1 MAGFTIEDLTFA
13 YPESK
18 EDALSHINLNVNDG
32 EILLIC
38 GTSGCGKSTLLR
50 HLKTCLTPHGKRSG
64 RVLFDGKELSEVPS
78 REQAARIGYVLQ
90 HPDDQIVT
98 DKVWHELAFALES
111 LGTKQG
117 EMRLKIGEMAS
128 YFGIQNWF
136 YKNVTELS
144 GGQKQLLNLA
154 AVMTLN
160 PDVIILDEPTSQLD
174 PIAASEF
181 LATLRKLNRELG
193 ITVVLSEHRLEEAFP
208 MADSVLVLEGGK
220 IIAHDSAE
228 KVASILDMS
237 SDIYHALPTAAK
249 IYRELELAGECPLT
263 VKDGRDMLKKL
274 DLKPEALTEN
284 EKENTQNAKDK
295 VPALELSEC
304 YMRYEREGDD
314 ILKGLSFKAYSGEI
328 YSIVGGNGTGKSTA
342 LSVIAGVNRQYRGK
356 VIIGGRM
363 RKANETANGIG
374 ALPQDPRML
383 FVQSTVEKDL
393 LEMLGDV
400 KDKEAKRLELDR
412 VVKLMDI
419 EDLLS
424 SHPYDLSGG
433 EQQRVAIAKVLLMKP
448 SILLLDEPTKGMD
461 AHFKEKFG
469 ALLRTMADDGICI
482 IMVSHDVEFCARY
495 SSRCALFFD
504 GSIISE
510 NKPREFFSGNHFYTT
525 STNRMARFVFKNAV
539 LCEEVTE
546 LCKKQIK

>member
-111 LGTKQG
+111 LGTKQS

-228 KVASILDMS
+228 KVASILDKS

-356 VIIGGRM
+356 VIIGGRT

-393 LEMLGDV
+393 LEMLGEV
-400 KDKEAKRLELDR
+400 KDK
-412 VVKLMDI
+412 
-419 EDLLS
+419 
-424 SHPYDLSGG
+424 
-433 EQQRVAIAKVLLMKP
+433 
-448 SILLLDEPTKGMD
+448 
-461 AHFKEKFG
+461 
-469 ALLRTMADDGICI
+469 
-482 IMVSHDVEFCARY
+482 
-495 SSRCALFFD
+495 
-504 GSIISE
+504 
-510 NKPREFFSGNHFYTT
+510 
-525 STNRMARFVFKNAV
+525 
-539 LCEEVTE
+539 
-546 LCKKQIK
+546 

>member
-111 LGTKQG
+111 LGTKQS

-263 VKDGRDMLKKL
+263 VKEGRDMLKKL

-356 VIIGGRM
+356 VIIGGRT

-393 LEMLGDV
+393 LEMLGEV
-400 KDKEAKRLELDR
+400 KDKDAKKSELDR

-510 NKPREFFSGNHFYTT
+510 NNPREFFSGNHFYTT

>member
-64 RVLFDGKELSEVPS
+64 RVLFDGKELSDVPS

-111 LGTKQG
+111 LGTKQS

-220 IIAHDSAE
+220 IIAHDSSE

-314 ILKGLSFKAYSGEI
+314 ILKGLSFKSYSGEI

-393 LEMLGDV
+393 LEMLGNI
-400 KDKEAKRLELDR
+400 KDKEAKRLEIDR

-419 EDLLS
+419 EDLIS

>member
-18 EDALSHINLNVNDG
+18 EDVLSHIDLNVNDG

-228 KVASILDMS
+228 KVASILDKS

-356 VIIGGRM
+356 VIIGGRT

-393 LEMLGDV
+393 LEMLGNI
-400 KDKEAKRLELDR
+400 KDKEAKKSELDR

-469 ALLRTMADDGICI
+469 TLLRTMADDGICI

-510 NKPREFFSGNHFYTT
+510 NNPREFFSGNHFYTT

>member
-13 YPESK
+13 YPGAEK
-18 EDALSHINLNVNDG
+18 DALSHINLSINDG

-64 RVLFDGKELSEVPS
+64 RVLFDGKELSEVLA

-111 LGTKQG
+111 LGTKQS

-193 ITVVLSEHRLEEAFP
+193 ITVILTEHRLEEAFP
-208 MADSVLVLEGGK
+208 MADSVLVLERGK

-228 KVASILDMS
+228 KVASTLDKS
-237 SDIYHALPTAAK
+237 SDIYYALPTAAK
-249 IYRELELAGECPLT
+249 IYRELELAGACPLT

-274 DLKPEALTEN
+274 DLKPEVLTEN

-328 YSIVGGNGTGKSTA
+328 YSIVGGNGTGKSTT

-356 VIIGGRM
+356 VAICGRT
-363 RKANETANGIG
+363 RKANDTSNGIG

-419 EDLLS
+419 EDLLP

-433 EQQRVAIAKVLLMKP
+433 EQQRVAIAKVLLTKP

-504 GSIISE
+504 GTIISE

-525 STNRMARFVFKNAV
+525 SANRMARFVFKNAV

>member
-393 LEMLGDV
+393 LEMLGNI
-400 KDKEAKRLELDR
+400 KDKEAKKLELDR

-510 NKPREFFSGNHFYTT
+510 NDPREFFSGNHFYTT

>member
-356 VIIGGRM
+356 VIIGGRT

-393 LEMLGDV
+393 LEMLGNI
-400 KDKEAKRLELDR
+400 KDKEAKKLELDR

-510 NKPREFFSGNHFYTT
+510 NNPREFFSGNHFYTT

>member
-18 EDALSHINLNVNDG
+18 EDALSHINLSVNDG

-64 RVLFDGKELSEVPS
+64 RVLFDGKELSEVPY

-111 LGTKQG
+111 LGTKQS

-181 LATLRKLNRELG
+181 LATLKKLNRELG

-228 KVASILDMS
+228 KVASILDKS

-274 DLKPEALTEN
+274 DLKPELLPDN
-284 EKENTQNAKDK
+284 EKGNAQNTKDK

-304 YMRYEREGDD
+304 YMRYERDGDD

-356 VIIGGRM
+356 VVIGGRT
-363 RKANETANGIG
+363 RKANENANGIG

-419 EDLLS
+419 EELLS

-469 ALLRTMADDGICI
+469 ALLRAMADDGICI